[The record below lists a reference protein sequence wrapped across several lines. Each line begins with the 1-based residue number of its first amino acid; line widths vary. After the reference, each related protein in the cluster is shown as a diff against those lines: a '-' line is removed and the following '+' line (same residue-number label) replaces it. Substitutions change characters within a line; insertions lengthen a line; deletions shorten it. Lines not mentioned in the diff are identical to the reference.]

1 MYSILRQFQNNLLVG
16 GICISPQFLKNYRSP
31 EIGIPYNGHLQT
43 IILFAEFFYHQNST
57 NSTIHTS
64 NFLKQKHIA
73 TQPEITYLK
82 LRKVIYFS
90 IQYNPQHFAQQ
101 CNGIYIDLK
110 KFINV
115 LKHPRLGFGTDKL
128 QGCDVKR
135 GLRSHQRWAR
145 ELVEERVTQT
155 EISVIL
161 PVSH

>member
-16 GICISPQFLKNYRSP
+16 SISPQFLKNYRSP

-43 IILFAEFFYHQNST
+43 IILFAEFFLSP
-57 NSTIHTS
+57 
-64 NFLKQKHIA
+64 KQHE
-73 TQPEITYLK
+73 QHYTYLK
-82 LRKVIYFS
+82 LFKTKTYSNPAGNNISKTEKSYILFYPVQS
-90 IQYNPQHFAQQ
+90 IAFCSAMQWY
-101 CNGIYIDLK
+101 IYIDLK